1 MRMRMF
7 RVRACRP
14 KVGTG
19 FGKKDTLKQR
29 AKATARIR
37 TVAMC
42 SSIAA
47 CVLVAGFAAG
57 VDDGRAAGSKDPN
70 WPCVQR
76 KVPEITAGVVWTGP
90 EIRDDDTSWKRS
102 PAIDGMVK
110 RLAQRRLELDQA
122 GALIDEFA
130 SGLKADKTEQL
141 TALFAGLLQTI
152 NRERK
157 EIMIGIERYAK
168 KQHALAAKINKTRHE
183 FSAVLAKA
191 ELTPED
197 EKQRDALEE
206 QLSWDTRIFDER
218 QQSLIYVC
226 ESPVLL
232 EQRLFALGRQILTH
246 LQ

>member
-7 RVRACRP
+7 RVG
-14 KVGTG
+14 V
-19 FGKKDTLKQR
+19 
-29 AKATARIR
+29 
-37 TVAMC
+37 
-42 SSIAA
+42 AA
-47 CVLVAGFAAG
+47 CVLLAGLVAAA
-57 VDDGRAAGSKDPN
+57 VDGSRAAGSTDPN

-90 EIRDDDTSWKRS
+90 EIRDDDTSWKQS
-102 PAIDGMVK
+102 PAIDGLVK
-110 RLAQRRLELDQA
+110 RLAQRRLGLDEA
-122 GALIDEFA
+122 GTLIDQFA
-130 SGLKADKTEQL
+130 EGLEADKSEQL
-141 TALFAGLLQTI
+141 TALFTGLLQTI

-157 EIMIGIERYAK
+157 EIMVGIERYAK
-168 KQHALAAKINKTRHE
+168 KQHALAAKINETRHE